1 MTIAKNAQIAQLRHA
16 LVEMEKVYE
25 DFIGKLKD
33 HNEFLASV
41 IIEQSKAHDK
51 VHDRIY
57 RTMFT
62 PSQN

>member
-25 DFIGKLKD
+25 DFIGKLKA
-33 HNEFLASV
+33 HNEFLKSV
-41 IIEQSKAHDK
+41 VIAQAKAHDK
-51 VHDRIY
+51 VHDRVY